1 MDMSTKTQ
9 ASMVGT
15 MTAFTTK
22 CKKVITQYKY
32 NIKMKQ
38 VIKLVTLN
46 GTSKGIHRAVFT

>member
-1 MDMSTKTQ
+1 MDISTKTQ

-15 MTAFTTK
+15 MTAFITK

-46 GTSKGIHRAVFT
+46 GTSKGIHNL